1 MNIFKTR
8 LLLSRYFCNLF
19 NQLYEFIQL
28 NFTCPLK
35 LKDFGLTILSLYI
48 AFVPSSNYKLV
59 SMQFCI
65 KFQGLRRRESFALW
79 KIASWEHQFACLQ
92 SVSCKNEINNE
103 STRGISIKLIHNK
116 RENKQASTSECKMHT
131 TRKFGSIKCCQKL
144 GKMEE
149 RTLQVAKTWAT
160 TKEWNSSCWG
170 NINWAPTMRAGN
182 KKSTTINSIMLIQAK
197 QNAAKVRK
205 AFWASLSLPSPS
217 QRPRKH

>member
-35 LKDFGLTILSLYI
+35 LKDFGLTILSLCI

-131 TRKFGSIKCCQKL
+131 TRKFGSIKCCQKW
-144 GKMEE
+144 GKWRKGRSKLRKLEQPQKNE
-149 RTLQVAKTWAT
+149 IQVAGAT
-160 TKEWNSSCWG
+160 LTERQQWEL
-170 NINWAPTMRAGN
+170 ATR
-182 KKSTTINSIMLIQAK
+182 
-197 QNAAKVRK
+197 KV
-205 AFWASLSLPSPS
+205 
-217 QRPRKH
+217 QQ